1 MNYDPFFLGHCEI
14 VKMDKVSI
22 IMPVFNAEEF
32 LDASIG
38 SVIAQTYDNWELLI
52 CDDQS
57 SDNSVNIAKKQANKD
72 SRIKILS
79 NKRMAGA
86 AGARNTCLEE
96 ASGRYIAFL
105 DADDEWLPNKLEVQL
120 KFIVENKFP
129 FVFGYCDNMSEKG
142 ELLSTTKAP
151 EAVSLRKIFLSNFIP
166 CLTVIYDTNI
176 FGKIEQPDIKKRND
190 YALWLRILGKNRDV
204 EARCYPGVVARYRV
218 NGYGLS
224 ANKLSGIKY
233 FYRCLRQHAGLG
245 IEAASFLTFS
255 AIGFKALKTLSPQMY
270 NLVVTKLL

>member
-1 MNYDPFFLGHCEI
+1 MGGKRKANFFFLNQFE
-14 VKMDKVSI
+14 K
-22 IMPVFNAEEF
+22 
-32 LDASIG
+32 
-38 SVIAQTYDNWELLI
+38 
-52 CDDQS
+52 
-57 SDNSVNIAKKQANKD
+57 
-72 SRIKILS
+72 
-79 NKRMAGA
+79 GA
-86 AGARNTCLEE
+86 PGARNTCLKE
-96 ASGRYIAFL
+96 ARGRYIAFL
-105 DADDEWLPNKLEVQL
+105 DSDDEWLPNKLEVQL

-142 ELLSTTKAP
+142 EFLSTTKAP

-166 CLTVIYDTNI
+166 CLTVIYDTKI

-224 ANKLSGIKY
+224 ADKLSGIKY

-255 AIGFKALKTLSPQMY
+255 AIGFKALKTLSPKMY